1 MRPMRARRSS
11 AASNPGSR
19 CPQPRRSGGC
29 ARYCGHCARGPSRAR
44 WNRPRCAC
52 YSLRMAIDA
61 RVPPP
66 STALVRREDRPR
78 GILGRI
84 RGAFEQWTSSRGGPE
99 IEARLTRLVAPQN
112 EYGVDPFGLDLSF
125 VKASMAPALWLY
137 KHYFRVE
144 THGIDRVPPARVL
157 LIANHSGQLPLD
169 AAMLGLAMIVEA
181 EPPRIARAM
190 VEKWA
195 PTLPFVAPFFARIG
209 QVVGTPENCRRL
221 LAAGETIM
229 VFPEGTRG
237 LNKTYDKRYRL
248 QEFGSGFMRI
258 AVETQTPVLPVAVIG
273 AEEQAPALF
282 DFKQVAK
289 IFGFPALPITP
300 TLVPFPLP
308 VKYHLWFGEPM
319 RLSGHAHDDGAELER
334 KVGEVKRAIETL
346 LKRGLKSPGSIFR

>member
-1 MRPMRARRSS
+1 M
-11 AASNPGSR
+11 
-19 CPQPRRSGGC
+19 
-29 ARYCGHCARGPSRAR
+29 
-44 WNRPRCAC
+44 
-52 YSLRMAIDA
+52 
-61 RVPPP
+61 
-66 STALVRREDRPR
+66 STALVRYDGDKPR
-78 GILGRI
+78 GVFGRL
-84 RGAFEQWTSSRGGPE
+84 RGAMQKWALSQGGPE
-99 IEARLTRLVAPQN
+99 LEARLARLVAPQN
-112 EYGVDPFGLDLSF
+112 EYGVDPFGLELDF
-125 VKASMAPALWLY
+125 AKAAIAPVLWLY
-137 KHYFRVE
+137 RNYFRVE
-144 THGIDRVPPARVL
+144 THGIEQVPPGRVM
-157 LIANHSGQLPLD
+157 LISNHSGQLPLD
-169 AAMLGLAMIVEA
+169 GAMIAMALLLEA
-181 EPPRIARAM
+181 EPPRVVRAM

-300 TLVPFPLP
+300 TLVPLPLP
-308 VKYHLWFGEPM
+308 VKYRLWFGEPM
-319 RLSGHAHDDGAELER
+319 RFSGTAHDDDAELER
-334 KVGEVKRAIETL
+334 KVSEVKRAIEIL
-346 LKRGLKSPGSIFR
+346 LKRGLKSRGSIFR

>member
-1 MRPMRARRSS
+1 M
-11 AASNPGSR
+11 
-19 CPQPRRSGGC
+19 
-29 ARYCGHCARGPSRAR
+29 
-44 WNRPRCAC
+44 
-52 YSLRMAIDA
+52 
-61 RVPPP
+61 
-66 STALVRREDRPR
+66 STALVRYDEDKPR
-78 GILGRI
+78 GLFGRL
-84 RGAFEQWTSSRGGPE
+84 RGAMQKWALSQGGPE
-99 IEARLTRLVAPQN
+99 LEARLARLVAPQN
-112 EYGVDPFGLDLSF
+112 EYGVDPFGLELDF
-125 VKASMAPALWLY
+125 AKAAIAPVLWLY
-137 KHYFRVE
+137 RNYFRVE
-144 THGIDRVPPARVL
+144 THGIEQVPQGRVM
-157 LIANHSGQLPLD
+157 LISNHSGQLPLD
-169 AAMLGLAMIVEA
+169 GAMIAMSLLLEA
-181 EPPRIARAM
+181 EPPRVVRAM

-300 TLVPFPLP
+300 TLVPLPLP
-308 VKYHLWFGEPM
+308 VKYRLWFGEPM
-319 RLSGHAHDDGAELER
+319 RFSGSAHDDDAELER
-334 KVGEVKRAIETL
+334 KVSEVKRAIEIL
-346 LKRGLKSPGSIFR
+346 LKRGLKSRGSIFR